1 MFILIS
7 LFIIFYIFS
16 SSAKRAHKAPFPWLI
31 LGFVIWLGLGGLFL
45 LITNTFILHTDSLTD
60 AIPLEKWEL
69 VLQGI
74 SAAIITIVAYII
86 QKKFIRR

>member
-7 LFIIFYIFS
+7 LFVIFYMFS
-16 SSAKRAHKAPFPWLI
+16 SSAKRVHKAPFPWLI
-31 LGFVIWLGLGGLFL
+31 LGFFLWLGLGGLFL
-45 LITNTFILHTDSLTD
+45 LITNTFILHTESLTD

-74 SAAIITIVAYII
+74 SAAIITLVAYII
-86 QKKFIRR
+86 QKKFIKK